1 MILLG
6 NQSLVRVSTFKN
18 KLKNT
23 FSRNLFFSLYPP
35 PFFFFY
41 TFVSCLFFSF
51 NFFFS
56 TLRVY
61 VCSTFFCMYLKYL
74 LLLFRKCSIIF
85 FVLFEIIIHCSR
97 ETVLYLHKPHGF
109 FWPSRHFFNISLY
122 LIICNTT
129 RW

>member
-23 FSRNLFFSLYPP
+23 FSRDLFFSLYVPSL
-35 PFFFFY
+35 FLFL
-41 TFVSCLFFSF
+41 CLRLLSFFSF

-56 TLRVY
+56 TLQVY
-61 VCSTFFCMYLKYL
+61 VYSTFLCMYLKYL

-85 FVLFEIIIHCSR
+85 LC
-97 ETVLYLHKPHGF
+97 YLKYT
-109 FWPSRHFFNISLY
+109 L
-122 LIICNTT
+122 
-129 RW
+129 

>member
-6 NQSLVRVSTFKN
+6 NQSLVRVLTFKN

-23 FSRNLFFSLYPP
+23 FSHNLFFSLYPP
-35 PFFFFY
+35 PFFFLY
-41 TFVSCLFFSF
+41 LRLLSFFSF

-61 VCSTFFCMYLKYL
+61 VYSTFLCMYLKYL

>member
-6 NQSLVRVSTFKN
+6 NQSLVRVLTFKN

-23 FSRNLFFSLYPP
+23 FSHNLFFSLYPP

-41 TFVSCLFFSF
+41 AFVSCLFFSF

-61 VCSTFFCMYLKYL
+61 VYSTFLCMYLKYL